1 MPRMLSVLND
11 VQHHLKLPL
20 LLHRIFRSISGLKS
34 LVPQPLSVHLTQR
47 KGHMELHRLTDRE
60 PLSTR
65 NDDHAPVLLHTLSQF
80 PVCIMCLFPLHSTP
94 TEVKDRWHPGH
105 LVLDEI
111 EPAKA
116 RLIPAT

>member
-1 MPRMLSVLND
+1 MISILQQSYHSAIKTL
-11 VQHHLKLPL
+11 LKTT
-20 LLHRIFRSISGLKS
+20 
-34 LVPQPLSVHLTQR
+34 VTQW

-65 NDDHAPVLLHTLSQF
+65 NDDHALVLLHTLSQF

-105 LVLDEI
+105 LVLEEI

>member
-1 MPRMLSVLND
+1 MERWLGTVDNQFVS
-11 VQHHLKLPL
+11 
-20 LLHRIFRSISGLKS
+20 S
-34 LVPQPLSVHLTQR
+34 LIVI
-47 KGHMELHRLTDRE
+47 GHMELHRLTDRE

-65 NDDHAPVLLHTLSQF
+65 NDDHAPVLLHTLVRTSFEENSPAHVWLISSQSQF